1 MRPRPALLPK
11 FCAGPAFWR
20 EPWGCL
26 GLDPNTG
33 AVHVSRNDR
42 RQGFPRWCRG
52 SLGTG
57 AVTRGLVEPGRICAA
72 KFSGSPTGRLEEAGR
87 APAFPSEVA
96 EAMNRA
102 PAVYRGLPAHALLEE
117 LQLPD

>member
-1 MRPRPALLPK
+1 MRPHGQLYFLNSV
-11 FCAGPAFWR
+11 
-20 EPWGCL
+20 L
-26 GLDPNTG
+26 GLLSGASPGAAWDWIPTP

-57 AVTRGLVEPGRICAA
+57 AVTRGLVEPGRVCAA
-72 KFSGSPTGRLEEAGR
+72 KFSGSPTGRLEEA
-87 APAFPSEVA
+87 EVA